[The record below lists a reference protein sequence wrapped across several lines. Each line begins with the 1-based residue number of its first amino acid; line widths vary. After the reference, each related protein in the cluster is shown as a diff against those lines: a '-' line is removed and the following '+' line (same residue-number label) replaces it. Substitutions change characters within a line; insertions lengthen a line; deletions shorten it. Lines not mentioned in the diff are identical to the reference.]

1 MRLPSSEDK
10 SVPVVNLFAYECST
24 ILLIRSSKS
33 SACCR
38 GSWPSSAGFL
48 SFTLNIRVVF
58 SAITLTIYFPPM
70 RARHQR
76 SSVKLLNCIGVSLVR
91 LAGAGPTTNGDSKA
105 TGSDRLDAV
114 RHPYGRSVRRFLDL

>member
-1 MRLPSSEDK
+1 
-10 SVPVVNLFAYECST
+10 
-24 ILLIRSSKS
+24 
-33 SACCR
+33 
-38 GSWPSSAGFL
+38 
-48 SFTLNIRVVF
+48 
-58 SAITLTIYFPPM
+58 M

-114 RHPYGRSVRRFLDL
+114 RHPYGRSVRRFLDLYLPRRSFELGCDLAAGHRGCRDCSGYFAAHLADCSFRSALRFVLTSAEPMRALHMRSNRL

>member
-1 MRLPSSEDK
+1 
-10 SVPVVNLFAYECST
+10 
-24 ILLIRSSKS
+24 
-33 SACCR
+33 
-38 GSWPSSAGFL
+38 
-48 SFTLNIRVVF
+48 
-58 SAITLTIYFPPM
+58 M

-114 RHPYGRSVRRFLDL
+114 RHPYGRSVRRFLDLYLPRRSFELGCDLAAGHRVAGIVLVILQPISRIVRFVRH